1 MFHRCQFGHCKWIVE
16 IVVQWSTAKSRCSLT
31 ETPFA
36 ETYMIQWTCYQI
48 AIAILCTCS
57 EGHFA
62 GSHYYAYT
70 FHCLFLVCLV
80 SLVEQFPQEYLV
92 GLQPV
97 SLEFYGQVKLKR
109 REREKRMARSYRAD
123 TARKKMRGNTHGTIW
138 ETSIESI
145 KRRPFWGRRADS
157 NCEHLWVKHDLP
169 WTPSPHWILSRRL
182 LASALALV
190 LSCVTANTTHC
201 DWFAGCFDGLVIIE
215 EMYLCGNKSSPCC
228 VFCKKIALFHNQCC
242 ADRLLPLLWVQ
253 KADQWASCQNRS
265 VMLDHPEIKQH

>member
-1 MFHRCQFGHCKWIVE
+1 MNMLSDCYCKTVHLQWGAFCRQSLLCLHLPLNLLSLPCVSGWTVPTRILGRSSACLSWILR
-16 IVVQWSTAKSRCSLT
+16 A
-31 ETPFA
+31 
-36 ETYMIQWTCYQI
+36 
-48 AIAILCTCS
+48 
-57 EGHFA
+57 
-62 GSHYYAYT
+62 
-70 FHCLFLVCLV
+70 
-80 SLVEQFPQEYLV
+80 
-92 GLQPV
+92 
-97 SLEFYGQVKLKR
+97 GQVKETWKR
-109 REREKRMARSYRAD
+109 EKNGQVLPSRHCKEEDERENPWNYLRNIDWINQKEA
-123 TARKKMRGNTHGTIW
+123 
-138 ETSIESI
+138 
-145 KRRPFWGRRADS
+145 FLRADS

-228 VFCKKIALFHNQCC
+228 VFCKKTALFHNQCC